1 MSIHDCFELDETVAL
16 VLEYAEGGSVADRL
30 DQAGP
35 YAWRNAVGI
44 MGEVLRGLAA
54 LHAAGIIHRDVKPDN
69 ILLSKDDNGRL
80 VPKLTDLG
88 IAHNQDGTRLTRDG
102 SRLGTPEYMAPRDRQ
117 AQQVLRKRH
126 LCLRRD
132 AEMLSGVV
140 PFAVRTMRFRKAT
153 SSWRQTSASC
163 QQTRRSG

>member
-1 MSIHDCFELDETVAL
+1 
-16 VLEYAEGGSVADRL
+16 
-30 DQAGP
+30 
-35 YAWRNAVGI
+35 

-102 SRLGTPEYMAPRDRQ
+102 SRLGTPEYMAPEQIKSGTTGVASDIY
-117 AQQVLRKRH
+117 ACGVMLF
-126 LCLRRD
+126 
-132 AEMLSGVV
+132 EMLSGVV
-140 PFAVRTMRFRKAT
+140 PFAGTDYEIQHGHVAGTPDFGKLPTDTPMWLRNIVEG
-153 SSWRQTSASC
+153 SC
-163 QQTRRSG
+163 QGALDAL